1 MKISLNHPNGF
12 PTQYGPDPH
21 KYIDSPP
28 STTTTSSNS
37 TPSSYH
43 IPVLEHKKNRF
54 NPYNLNYGTVV
65 GVAGADFV
73 VVAGDTRLSEGYSI
87 VTRN

>member
-1 MKISLNHPNGF
+1 MVSQQYSTMIATNMLILKTQTVHISKISL
-12 PTQYGPDPH
+12 D
-21 KYIDSPP
+21 I
-28 STTTTSSNS
+28 
-37 TPSSYH
+37 
-43 IPVLEHKKNRF
+43 EHRKNRF
-54 NPYNLNYGTVV
+54 NPYTLNYGTVV

>member
-1 MKISLNHPNGF
+1 MKISLNQPNGF
-12 PTQYGPDPH
+12 PTVFNNDSH
-21 KYIDSPP
+21 KYVDTQNP
-28 STTTTSSNS
+28 NS
-37 TPSSYH
+37 TFPSYR
-43 IPVLEHKKNRF
+43 IDIEHRKNRF
-54 NPYNLNYGTVV
+54 NPYTLNYGTVV